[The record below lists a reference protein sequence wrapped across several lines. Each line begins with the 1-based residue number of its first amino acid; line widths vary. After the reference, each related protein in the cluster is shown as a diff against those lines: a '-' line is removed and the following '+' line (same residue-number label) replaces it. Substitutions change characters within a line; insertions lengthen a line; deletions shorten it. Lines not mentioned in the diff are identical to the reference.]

1 MEQKV
6 GLRDLLPYLR
16 PHRRSLA
23 LVGALTALGSVL
35 ALASPLL
42 TREVLDAVR
51 ESQPTGRTVAL
62 LLLVRPPLKDAL
74 DRGGTAARTDPRA
87 LSGSS
92 AVVVERVSEDG
103 GQVRLNGELWR
114 ARPYAGGAPLE
125 VGHVVSVAAVE
136 GATVLVYS
144 SDLS

>member
-1 MEQKV
+1 MDADLIWLLV
-6 GLRDLLPYLR
+6 GLGLIVTE
-16 PHRRSLA
+16 A
-23 LVGALTALGSVL
+23 LVLTLVLLMFGAGALAASAVAFAGGPVVAQVAAFSVV
-35 ALASPLL
+35 S
-42 TREVLDAVR
+42 V
-51 ESQPTGRTVAL
+51 GL

-74 DRGGTAARTDPRA
+74 DLGGTSARTDPRA

-125 VGHVVSVAAVE
+125 VGRVVSVAAVE

-144 SDLS
+144 TDLS